1 MDDRSNIRQNWYSI
15 GTLTPTSMGL
25 VVLDIL
31 VRWNERITTKK
42 SDIGEETE
50 YLYDAM
56 RCDLMPPNGIKIEE
70 YLEKIKADLL
80 QKVQGGK
87 ISGSV
92 PINSG
97 ERLKILESEAKS
109 MKSVTIKKIP
119 ADSG

>member
-1 MDDRSNIRQNWYSI
+1 
-15 GTLTPTSMGL
+15 MGQ

-31 VRWNERITTKK
+31 VRWNERITAKK
-42 SDIGEETE
+42 SDIDEETE
-50 YLYDAM
+50 YLYDA
-56 RCDLMPPNGIKIEE
+56 RRVDLMPPKGIEVKE

-87 ISGSV
+87 ISGSA

-109 MKSVTIKKIP
+109 MKSATIDKISV
-119 ADSG
+119 DSR